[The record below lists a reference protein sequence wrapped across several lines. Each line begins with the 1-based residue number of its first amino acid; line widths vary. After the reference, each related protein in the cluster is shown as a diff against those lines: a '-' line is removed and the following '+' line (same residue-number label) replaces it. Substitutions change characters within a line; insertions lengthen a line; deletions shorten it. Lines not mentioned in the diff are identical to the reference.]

1 LTLNRWIFTQE
12 IKTHASPEHGSVLN
26 GPAAKLH
33 PRVKEKIMGRKG
45 NTEGFW
51 LTENSDRRRIRD
63 AENARKNRAEI
74 NKALSHGQVSRRDLV
89 KWGLFTSAG
98 LVSPIGGLS
107 PFVRPMNA
115 QTSSFTFGT
124 GGGGSG
130 IPTGLPSSPLFGVL
144 PFTQPMPRFDVFH
157 RNAVSTLNPAPQAQ
171 ANQTQQPLDPAL
183 VGGQTDLTGPIE
195 GRPPGAI
202 WAHQRFTQN
211 PPVIGIDAS
220 TSPAATNTTYNPQV
234 PSSLNSGINPATPIP
249 LKFHPSM
256 PTQQP
261 NSVWTFNGTI
271 PPKLMLGRYG
281 EPILFRHH
289 NRLPADVTQNNGFGR
304 NTLSTHEHNG
314 HHGAEND
321 GFTGAYF
328 FPNQFYD
335 YHYPFV
341 LAGFTTI
348 NATATDPKAGS
359 PNGSGGIN
367 KVPGDWHE
375 TMSTHWFHDHMFSFT
390 AQNVY
395 KGDAGMLNI
404 YSALDRGNE
413 AINDGVNLRLPS
425 GTTLDWG
432 NLDYDV
438 NLMFSDKAWDA
449 NGQLNM
455 DIFQFDGFLGDRMT
469 VNLAYKPFFQVERR
483 KYRFRMLNASV
494 SRFFVFALSDSS
506 TMVQIANDGNLLPQ
520 TVPLT
525 QLDQMGIA
533 ERFDI
538 VIDFSRYTI
547 GQTVDL
553 VNLQEHRDGKGPGQI
568 LTVSGALSGSSSD
581 PAVGACLRFQVVRNP
596 AVPDQSI
603 CPNTPITLIP
613 NPDLSAIPIARTRQ
627 FTFDNF
633 ANQTQN
639 DPVTSY
645 TGGGNWGIAADNTGG
660 SRFSRGGSALKADF
674 GRISS
679 APKFG
684 TREVWVLK
692 GGFNWDH
699 PIHIHFEEGQIL
711 ARNGS
716 FSNVPPAERG
726 RKDVYRLKENGTV
739 TITMQFRDW
748 GGMFMEHCHNTMH
761 EDNAMLL
768 RWEVNAAGGVFLN
781 PLPTPIPKPTG
792 VTFQAPDEILT
803 NAF

>member
-1 LTLNRWIFTQE
+1 
-12 IKTHASPEHGSVLN
+12 
-26 GPAAKLH
+26 
-33 PRVKEKIMGRKG
+33 
-45 NTEGFW
+45 
-51 LTENSDRRRIRD
+51 
-63 AENARKNRAEI
+63 
-74 NKALSHGQVSRRDLV
+74 
-89 KWGLFTSAG
+89 
-98 LVSPIGGLS
+98 
-107 PFVRPMNA
+107 
-115 QTSSFTFGT
+115 
-124 GGGGSG
+124 
-130 IPTGLPSSPLFGVL
+130 
-144 PFTQPMPRFDVFH
+144 MPRFDVFQ

-183 VGGQTDLTGPIE
+183 VGGQTGLTGPIE

-211 PPVIGIDAS
+211 PPVIAIDAS
-220 TSPAATNTTYNPQV
+220 TSPATTNTAYNPQV

-469 VNLAYKPFFQVERR
+469 VNLTYKPFFQVERR

-520 TVPLT
+520 TVPLN

-627 FTFDNF
+627 FTFDDRASQN
-633 ANQTQN
+633 QN

-711 ARNGS
+711 SRNGS
-716 FSNVPPAERG
+716 FSNVPQAERG

-761 EDNAMLL
+761 EDNAMLM